1 MQAKMLQLK
10 VEFLVQKEETHSI
23 TVDLDIPEN
32 YNINEFNIQDF
43 REDITDHIE
52 DSYWS
57 GYSICRNEE
66 TTNVKVSWD

>member
-43 REDITDHIE
+43 REDIIDRIE

-57 GYSICRNEE
+57 GYSVCNNEE
-66 TTNVKVSWD
+66 TINIQPSWD